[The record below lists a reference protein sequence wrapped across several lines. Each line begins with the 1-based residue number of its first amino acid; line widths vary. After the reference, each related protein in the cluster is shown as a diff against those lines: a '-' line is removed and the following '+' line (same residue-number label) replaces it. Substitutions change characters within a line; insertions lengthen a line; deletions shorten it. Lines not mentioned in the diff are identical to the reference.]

1 MLINTQDKLI
11 SELENTAQ
19 KQNEKIADLQFVIKE
34 HGRET
39 VDNHSGRIETLET
52 ELNSLK
58 LFDNENI
65 ENDTDLTN
73 VTGTYDI
80 SSKNTPDAHFIN
92 KGHNSVRPTI
102 ARKSRILASTN
113 IAFSA
118 YLDHDLDLLTT
129 GHLVKCNQALLK
141 VGNAYNTIT
150 GLFTVPKT
158 RVYLLTFTI
167 NTHSDR
173 ISEIRTY
180 VKLVSNNKNIID
192 AVFILKATG
201 RDQMGGNTAIVQLS
215 AGESVWLEVFG
226 TTNGQLQSDGN
237 YRYVSF
243 SGVLLF

>member
-1 MLINTQDKLI
+1 MKKEIFLINKKINEQDVLINTQDKLI

-34 HGRET
+34 HGREIKILKET

-129 GHLVKCNQALLK
+129 GHLVKCNQALLNVWK
-141 VGNAYNTIT
+141 C
-150 GLFTVPKT
+150 LQ
-158 RVYLLTFTI
+158 
-167 NTHSDR
+167 H
-173 ISEIRTY
+173 
-180 VKLVSNNKNIID
+180 NNWPI
-192 AVFILKATG
+192 
-201 RDQMGGNTAIVQLS
+201 
-215 AGESVWLEVFG
+215 
-226 TTNGQLQSDGN
+226 
-237 YRYVSF
+237 YCP
-243 SGVLLF
+243 